1 MNFENVIENDELA
14 IFGVFGRIYL
24 IFDSMKVT
32 KDGTAIIPVN
42 LVKIKE
48 QRGDKSNFFDA
59 VDDCYIEYDFLNSLC
74 YLVVESMAV
83 MAKYDLFIIT
93 TTLEMMKHPNY
104 EDYKALYIDMVGAIN
119 EEIKKYIRNNLSINN
134 GKFLNDRIEDNVY
147 TQIRLIDSKSIF
159 YIVNNWWLKDLSE
172 IEFLDIGQKGIIHIA
187 K

>member
-1 MNFENVIENDELA
+1 MNLENVIENDELA
-14 IFGVFGRIYL
+14 VFRAVDEIYL
-24 IFDSMKVT
+24 IFDLMEVT
-32 KDGTAIIPVN
+32 TDGTVIIPVN

-48 QRGDKSNFFDA
+48 QCGDKAKFFDN
-59 VDDCYIEYDFLNSLC
+59 VDDCYIEYDFINNLC

-93 TTLEMMKHPNY
+93 TTLEMMKHPDY
-104 EDYKALYIDMVGAIN
+104 ENYKALYADMVGTIN

-147 TQIRLIDSKSIF
+147 TQARLIDSKSIF
-159 YIVNNWWLKDLSE
+159 YIISDWWLKDLSE